1 MITTVTLNPAIDRTV
16 IVDKLNNGAVN
27 RVKSVREDIGGKGI
41 NVTKVLNS
49 LGSTSTAIG
58 FMGKKNYEETNALFK
73 EVNIETAF
81 KMVDAKT
88 RLNIKVVESSNN
100 ETTDI
105 NESGFEV
112 SNKEIE
118 EVIDLIKEFAIK
130 SEFVVLSGSIPK
142 GMDENTYYEIIS
154 QINDKTKTVLDADGA
169 LLLKGL
175 KAKPYLIKPNI
186 HELENALK
194 VSLES
199 HESIVKASKQLIEDF
214 GITYVLV
221 SMGGDGSIL
230 VGKEEAYFAESLKV
244 EVKGTVGAG
253 DSMLAGFL
261 HGLIENENALAYA
274 TACGALAVSL
284 EGTQTF
290 SKKDVISLLEKVKIN
305 LLKF

>member
-27 RVKSVREDIGGKGI
+27 RVKSVRQDIGGKGI

-118 EVIDLIKEFAIK
+118 EVIDLIKEFASK

-305 LLKF
+305 ILKF